1 MKRIKVTAAVI
12 MVLIM
17 AITCIGCGGG
27 NSDTGSPDQEENS
40 VPAFKVA
47 LMSDRDIGDKGPI
60 DNFYKGLQQ
69 AKEELG
75 VQVTF
80 LPVTSAAEFES
91 QLRAL
96 AEDGNNLIFTTFDTQ
111 AAAANVVAKDF
122 PDTYFCILDGV
133 RPEKLDNMKA
143 TQFNEHDGGFLAGVI
158 AAKMTKTNKLGFV
171 GGADI
176 DIINRFSAGFE
187 QGAKYVN
194 PDITV
199 ERVFANSFDD
209 PAKGKEMAL
218 LLYSKDIDVIH
229 TAAAKTM
236 LGVYEAANEVQK
248 YVIGAEDNAADSSP
262 DYGLTSVTE
271 NFSGLV
277 FQMIKDA
284 MNGNFVADDA
294 VYGMQE
300 GMMDIS
306 EPNAKIVPA
315 DVIQLVNE
323 IREKVKSGEI
333 KVEDHNYYK

>member
-1 MKRIKVTAAVI
+1 MKKLKAIAAI
-12 MVLIM
+12 LMVLLM
-17 AITCIGCGGG
+17 AVTCIGCGGG
-27 NSDTGSPDQEENS
+27 ASDTGGAENEGS
-40 VPAFKVA
+40 AEATFKVA

-69 AKEELG
+69 AKDELG
-75 VQVTF
+75 AEVTF

-96 AEDGNNLIFTTFDTQ
+96 AEDGNNLIFITFDTI
-111 AAAANVVAKDF
+111 ADAANIVAKDF
-122 PDTYFCILDGV
+122 TDTYFCILDGV
-133 RPEKLDNMKA
+133 RPEKLDNVKA

-187 QGAKYVN
+187 QGARYIN
-194 PDITV
+194 PDISV

-277 FQMIKDA
+277 FQTIKDA
-284 MNGNFVADDA
+284 MEGNFVADDS

-323 IREKVKSGEI
+323 TREKIKSGEI
-333 KVEDHNYYK
+333 VVEDHTYYK